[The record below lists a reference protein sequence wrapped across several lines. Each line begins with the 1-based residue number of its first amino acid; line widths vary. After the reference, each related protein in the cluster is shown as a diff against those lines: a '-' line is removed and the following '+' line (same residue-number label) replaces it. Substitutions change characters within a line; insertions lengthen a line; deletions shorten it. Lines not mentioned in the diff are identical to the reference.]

1 MLLNNFFFLFI
12 IGAVIGSF
20 LNVCIYRLPKN
31 LDIVSKRSFCPQCKK
46 KIKWF
51 DNIPLISFLILKL
64 KCRFCKKSISNQYFI
79 VELVS
84 ALFLS
89 AALSFTSNFLDLILI
104 SLIFYIFIVIFVIDI
119 KYYIIPDSLNFS
131 LILIGILKNFLPAT
145 SLNLNQDMFQSLIGG
160 AAGYLLI
167 WIIIFLYKKIKNVEA
182 MGLGDAKLLSG
193 LGFIFGLKS
202 IFIILFT
209 ASILGLLYSI
219 PKLLKGKSSLK
230 TAIPF
235 GPFLIIGTVIYYFY
249 LSL

>member
-31 LDIVSKRSFCPQCKK
+31 LDIVSKRSFCPRCKK

-51 DNIPLISFLILKL
+51 DNIPLISFLILKF
-64 KCRFCKKSISNQYFI
+64 KCRFCKKYISTQYFW
-79 VELVS
+79 VELLS

-89 AALSFTSNFLDLILI
+89 TALSFTANFLDLILL
-104 SLIFYIFIVIFVIDI
+104 SLIFYIFIVIFVIDV

-145 SLNLNQDMFQSLIGG
+145 FLNLNQDMFQSLIGG
-160 AAGYLLI
+160 AGGYFLI

-202 IFIILFT
+202 IFIILFVG
-209 ASILGLLYSI
+209 SILGLIYSV
-219 PKLLKGKSSLK
+219 PLLFLGKSSFK

-235 GPFLIIGTVIYYFY
+235 GPFLIISSVIYYFY
-249 LSL
+249 FSV